1 MLNKF
6 RCIKLKKDTI
16 KVSYDLNRKVKSKL
30 VIIAENKGISQTK
43 LLESY
48 IKDGVEKDKKYLTS
62 HLD

>member
-1 MLNKF
+1 
-6 RCIKLKKDTI
+6 LKKDTI